1 MVRGLDERVDTCTAR
16 YLRTVT
22 SALSALQV
30 ESYAS
35 RIYIREIVE
44 SVNNGLFL
52 SAIVLSTIL
61 LEIWVRDLL
70 VIHMCAQEGR
80 VTKKDMQYRLI
91 QIDREVEGTRRGKSF
106 KDICCDLIKMKV
118 IQKDEHE
125 KIQNIYDKFRTPL
138 LHGITGRIVDP
149 RHPNEREHPYASTDT
164 FMFLEITLSAVHQ
177 RANSLEDVVYGSVTS
192 VLADIVNFMGAHQ
205 IPKIDDL

>member
-1 MVRGLDERVDTCTAR
+1 MVVRGLDERVDTHTAER
-16 YLRTVT
+16 LRTIT

-35 RIYIREIVE
+35 RIYVREIVE

-70 VIHMCAQEGR
+70 VIHMCIQER
-80 VTKKDMQYRLI
+80 QATKKDLQYRLI
-91 QIDREVEGTRRGKSF
+91 QIDREVEGARRGKSF
-106 KDICCDLIKMKV
+106 KEICCDLIKMKV

-149 RHPNEREHPYASTDT
+149 RHLNEREHPDTWTDT
-164 FMFLEITLSAVHQ
+164 FLAITLGAVHR